1 MRAARPYFQVA
12 MTQTGVA
19 FPEPEPVWLLSGT
32 PGAED
37 PESGNSAQIPTRTQE
52 LQVHTAQERL

>member
-1 MRAARPYFQVA
+1 MA